1 MLFGEVKLMLR
12 MCVCCSAQG
21 TGIKTISA
29 MNRMM
34 SSESVSN
41 ISDPD
46 SQKKMKRELR
56 LGDRVLVRSSV
67 FEPHQL

>member
-1 MLFGEVKLMLR
+1 ML
-12 MCVCCSAQG
+12 
-21 TGIKTISA
+21 T
-29 MNRMM
+29 

-46 SQKKMKRELR
+46 STKKMKRELR

-67 FEPHQL
+67 FTWFACVLWITL

>member
-1 MLFGEVKLMLR
+1 MLFDEVKAVFSLILR
-12 MCVCCSAQG
+12 VFICCSAQG

-56 LGDRVLVRSSV
+56 LGDRVLVRSSA
-67 FEPHQL
+67 F